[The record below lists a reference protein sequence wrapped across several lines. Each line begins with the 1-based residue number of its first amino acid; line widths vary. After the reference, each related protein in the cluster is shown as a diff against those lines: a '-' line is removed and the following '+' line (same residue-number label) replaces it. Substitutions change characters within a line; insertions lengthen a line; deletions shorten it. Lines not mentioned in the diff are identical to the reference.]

1 MPDEYATEMLRRIG
15 GIFVLMVMVGLWA
28 YWNGTTKRITY
39 IGRAP
44 ESSDANGVLI
54 RTEPEFLPI
63 LPPSIDID
71 QLKSGCRYDLNF
83 APVAGRWAHNKQFR
97 VIRAVTPVDCP

>member
-1 MPDEYATEMLRRIG
+1 MLRRVG
-15 GIFVLMVMVGLWA
+15 AIFVLLVLVGLWA
-28 YWNGTTKRITY
+28 YWNGTTKRIIY
-39 IGRAP
+39 VGRAP
-44 ESSDANGVLI
+44 ESSSANGVLL

-63 LPPSIDID
+63 LPPSIDVD

-83 APVAGRWAHNKQFR
+83 APVAGRWDHDKKFR